1 MKKSIAISFAN
12 SKWSKE
18 SNDND
23 EENDK
28 IRFEGEI

>member
-12 SKWSKE
+12 SKRYKE

-28 IRFEGEI
+28 IRF